1 MKTSLADCSVQRT
14 PLFRTTALLICG
26 LLGACSSGPDAP
38 ARGVN
43 PMSDEAYV
51 SSVMASIRFP
61 YADMASAIDA
71 KLAKNTAGSASF
83 AGCDA
88 VQPTRCA
95 NVSGNISL
103 QRTQDITIAKSA
115 EKDSFSVTVPVQVKG
130 GLTTSSSAA
139 PASFDFGAAIKL
151 TVAAN
156 ITADW
161 CPVLGMNSTVSWQQE
176 PRVAVQPD
184 LNVVL
189 SPGQFAVF
197 QEVTALITGAVQDR
211 INCDQIRANAQN
223 IWAKRSVEVQLPELG
238 AMHLRVAPENMTL
251 NEFIVNDEALDFSFA
266 MRGKLDLTKTA
277 QPKETRALP
286 ALERQTVASA
296 ETLAVKLPVLIDYAT
311 ISEAVSAELKD
322 KRTVSVDIEIG
333 TADIELKDVSSYPSF
348 DDVVIEVRFHAN
360 MPGALP
366 NTNGSLYISAT
377 PRLSAD
383 GKVMRL
389 ENVRTVTSLS
399 KDIYSSLNLGLSRSV
414 KKRIEKKLT
423 FDVTKQ
429 ITKIRDSISAE
440 LERQQDGLAIQ
451 AKVDDL
457 SMGLIKTS
465 PREAGLLV
473 VSQFRAAQPK
483 T

>member
-1 MKTSLADCSVQRT
+1 
-14 PLFRTTALLICG
+14 
-26 LLGACSSGPDAP
+26 
-38 ARGVN
+38 
-43 PMSDEAYV
+43 MSEEAYV
-51 SSVMASIRFP
+51 SSVIANIRFP
-61 YADMASAIDA
+61 YSDMASAIEA
-71 KLAKNTAGSASF
+71 KLSMNTAGSASF
-83 AGCDA
+83 TGCDA
-88 VQPTRCA
+88 VQSTRCA
-95 NVSGNISL
+95 NLAGNISL
-103 QRTQDITIAKSA
+103 QRTQDIIIAKSA
-115 EKDSFSVTVPVQVKG
+115 EKDSFSVTVPLQVTG
-130 GLTTSSSAA
+130 GLSTGGAAA

-184 LNVVL
+184 LNVLL

-197 QEVTALITGAVQDR
+197 QEVTALVTGAVQDKL
-211 INCDQIRANAQN
+211 NCNQIQASAQN
-223 IWAKRSVEVQLPELG
+223 IWAKRSVAVQLPQLG
-238 AMHLRVAPENMTL
+238 AMHLRVAPEAMTL
-251 NEFIVNDEALDFSFA
+251 NEFIVDDDALDFSFS

-286 ALERQTVASA
+286 ALERQA
-296 ETLAVKLPVLIDYAT
+296 LAATDPLAIKLPVLIDYAT
-311 ISEAVSAELKD
+311 INEAVSAELQDQRK
-322 KRTVSVDIEIG
+322 VSVDIDVG

-348 DDVVIEVRFHAN
+348 DDVVIEVKFHAN
-360 MPGALP
+360 MPGVLP

-377 PRLSAD
+377 PRLSVD

-389 ENVRTVTSLS
+389 ENVRTITSLS
-399 KDIYSSLNLGLSRSV
+399 NDLYSSLNLGLSRSV

-451 AKVDDL
+451 ANVDDL
-457 SMGLIKTS
+457 SMGLIKAL

>member
-1 MKTSLADCSVQRT
+1 LKTSLADCGQKRS
-14 PLFRTTALLICG
+14 PFLRTTALLLCG
-26 LLGACSSGPDAP
+26 LISACSSGPDAP
-38 ARGVN
+38 VRGVN
-43 PMSDEAYV
+43 PMPDDAYV
-51 SSVMASIRFP
+51 SSVMANIRFP
-61 YADMASAIDA
+61 YADMASAIDT
-71 KLAKNTAGSASF
+71 KLSKNTAGSASF

-88 VQPTRCA
+88 VQTTRCV
-95 NVSGNISL
+95 NVSGNINL
-103 QRTQDITIAKSA
+103 LRTQDITIAKSA
-115 EKDSFSVTVPVQVKG
+115 EKDSFSVTVPMQVKG
-130 GLTTSSSAA
+130 GLSTSGSAA
-139 PASFDFGAAIKL
+139 PTSFDFSAAIKL

-161 CPVLGMNSTVSWQQE
+161 CPMLGMKSTVSWQQE

-197 QEVTALITGAVQDR
+197 QEVTALITSAIQEK

-223 IWAKRSVEVQLPELG
+223 IWAKRTVAVQLPQLG
-238 AMHLRVAPENMTL
+238 AMHLRVAPEAMTL
-251 NEFIVNDEALDFSFA
+251 NEFIVADDALDFSFS
-266 MRGKLDLTKTA
+266 MRGKLDLTKTG

-286 ALERQTVASA
+286 ALERQAVNPAD
-296 ETLAVKLPVLIDYAT
+296 TLAVKLPVLIDYAT

-322 KRTVSVDIEIG
+322 QRTMSVDIDIG
-333 TADIELKDVSSYPSF
+333 TADIELKDVSGYPSY
-348 DDVVIEVRFHAN
+348 DDVVIEIKFHAN
-360 MPGALP
+360 MPGVLP

-377 PRLSAD
+377 PKLSVD
-383 GKVMRL
+383 GKIMRL

-399 KDIYSSLNLGLSRSV
+399 KDLYSSLNLGLSSSV

-451 AKVDDL
+451 ANAEDL
-457 SMGLIKTS
+457 TMGLIKAS
-465 PREAGLLV
+465 PRESGLLV
-473 VSQFRAAQPK
+473 VSQFRTAPAK
-483 T
+483 S